1 MTYTLRLLAKIALI
15 PLCVSISSAAYAQTD
30 IMNLLREK
38 LAAGFKKLE
47 TACGEDL
54 KKYCSTVTP
63 GEGRLMLCMEAHED
77 KISDGCSSALD
88 EVAYRVEATAANLR
102 EAMDACRGDLDKFC
116 ATTQPGQ
123 GRLAACLA
131 ANKTSVSKNCAD
143 AVQKVQDQ

>member
-30 IMNLLREK
+30 IANSIREK

-63 GEGRLMLCMEAHED
+63 GEGRFLRCIEAHED
-77 KISDGCSSALD
+77 KLSDGCSSALD
-88 EVAYRVEATAANLR
+88 EVAYRVEAAADNLR

>member
-15 PLCVSISSAAYAQTD
+15 PMCVAISSAAYPQTD
-30 IMNLLREK
+30 IMNSLREK

-47 TACGEDL
+47 TACGEDVR
-54 KKYCSTVTP
+54 KYCSTVTP
-63 GEGRLMLCMEAHED
+63 GEGRLMLCIEAHED

-88 EVAYRVEATAANLR
+88 EVAYRAEAIADNLR
-102 EAMDACRGDLDKFC
+102 EAMNACRGDLDKFC

-131 ANKTSVSKNCAD
+131 TNKISISKNCAE